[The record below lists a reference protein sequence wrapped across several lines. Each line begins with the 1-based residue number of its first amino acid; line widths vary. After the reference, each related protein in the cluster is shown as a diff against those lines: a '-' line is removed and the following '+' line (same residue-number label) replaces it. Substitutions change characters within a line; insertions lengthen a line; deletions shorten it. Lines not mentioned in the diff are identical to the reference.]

1 VAEDA
6 QDIGLG
12 LQRVSGEE
20 SDVHGVLGS
29 ARGGR
34 ERTGRR
40 VAERTQAPDFRG
52 SYVDTAGG
60 ETVAWFGMAT
70 VSSSR
75 KRKAAPVVAH
85 KRSGADSA
93 KGKAPVGAAAK
104 VVRPVAPG
112 VSGKSRE
119 GGVGVSLKEE
129 AGKAPAVG
137 AGQPDR
143 SPPALPIPIAS
154 FTF

>member
-1 VAEDA
+1 M
-6 QDIGLG
+6 
-12 LQRVSGEE
+12 
-20 SDVHGVLGS
+20 
-29 ARGGR
+29 
-34 ERTGRR
+34 
-40 VAERTQAPDFRG
+40 
-52 SYVDTAGG
+52 AGG

-85 KRSGADSA
+85 KRSGTDSA
-93 KGKAPVGAAAK
+93 KGKTPVDMAAK
-104 VVRPVAPG
+104 PIRPVVAG
-112 VSGKSRE
+112 LAAKGRRE
-119 GGVGVSLKEE
+119 GGVGVSSSLKDE
-129 AGKAPAVG
+129 AGRAPAVG